1 MIKIVH
7 ILGKFDRGGVE
18 MLLKEVYLNT
28 NKELYDISFILL
40 SDDKGVFDDELIL
53 NGATLYKIP
62 IRNGILSF
70 FINLYML
77 FIKVKFDVVHS
88 HHQSFSG
95 IILMI
100 AYFSGIKGRIAH
112 SHNDEVFFEKKA
124 SFMRK
129 LYVKLMRKLII
140 VFSNKRL
147 ACSKKAG
154 ISLYKEDFI
163 VVKNGVS
170 LNKFSKYS
178 QDKRLQYFKDFGI
191 DINCKVI
198 GHVGR
203 FDDQKNHNFIIDI
216 MDFISKKN
224 EEVILVLVGV
234 GDLLPVIKKK
244 VKKNNLQNKV
254 LFLEGRNDIPDIMT
268 NFFDIFLFPS
278 LYEGLGIVLLES
290 QISGLFNVVSENI
303 VDEAIIFN
311 ELVLR
316 LNLEDG
322 AEFWADCILQN
333 IYKKNTENKYLETF
347 KDSDNTIEATI
358 NNLNEIYN
366 KIIKK

>member
-70 FINLYML
+70 LINLYTL
-77 FIKVKFDVVHS
+77 FKKVKFDVVHS

-95 IILMI
+95 IILLV
-100 AYFSGIKGRIAH
+100 AYFARIKGRIAH
-112 SHNDEVFFEKKA
+112 SHNDEVYFEQKA
-124 SFMRK
+124 SVKRK
-129 LYVKLMRKLII
+129 LYVRLMRKLIT

-154 ISLYKEDFI
+154 VSLFKKDFI
-163 VVKNGVS
+163 IVNNGVS
-170 LNKFSKYS
+170 LSKFSKYS
-178 QDKRLQYFKDFGI
+178 DSKRMQYFEDFGI
-191 DINCKVI
+191 NNNFKII

-203 FDDQKNHNFIIDI
+203 FDEQKNHNFIIDV
-216 MDFISKKN
+216 MNFISKKN

-234 GDLLPVIKKK
+234 GDLLPTIKDK
-244 VKKNNLQNKV
+244 VNKYNLQNKV
-254 LFLEGRNDIPDIMT
+254 LFLEGRSDIPDIMT
-268 NFFDIFLFPS
+268 DFFDIFLFPS

-290 QISGLFNVVSENI
+290 QISGLFNIVSENI
-303 VDEAIIFN
+303 VDEAIIFD

-316 LNLEDG
+316 LKLEDG

-333 IYKKNTENKYLETF
+333 INKKNTANMYLEAF
-347 KDSDNTIEATI
+347 KNSDYTIEATI
-358 NNLNEIYN
+358 NNLNEVYN
-366 KIIKK
+366 KLIK